1 MRDKSPG
8 FAHTCSEKYTSHPN
22 SCFGLHEPMGCDD
35 RVMYL
40 ISETACL
47 GSLRK
52 DGTGDFTLHQHVA
65 AFGKDIDSMEK
76 GDVGPRMA
84 FNANGSL
91 LPKQLS
97 QDMIITF
104 CVAARILLY
113 GLEPGFDPRQP
124 TG

>member
-1 MRDKSPG
+1 MSLWAVMTG
-8 FAHTCSEKYTSHPN
+8 SCTS
-22 SCFGLHEPMGCDD
+22 F
-35 RVMYL
+35 
-40 ISETACL
+40 
-47 GSLRK
+47 LRPPASGPSGR